1 MNLNSVLRI
10 TARVTGVREFTKLDR
25 AIKNTEKAAREAEKG
40 FKQMLDSRLF
50 RTAAVAAAGL
60 TAAIALSTKAAIDF
74 ESSMADVRK
83 VVDGLESPKAFAE
96 INQEILDLS
105 SNMPIAAKG
114 FAEIY
119 AAAGQAGIA
128 REDLKQFAEQVAQV
142 SIAFDMTAEEAGTAM
157 AKIMTSLGLSIPEMT
172 NLGDA
177 MNHLSNN
184 SASTAAQLVDFTLR
198 AGQAGKSA
206 GLTAEQTTAFGSAM
220 IASGAQADVAA
231 TSFRNMIKALSRG
244 PSMTDRQIG
253 ALDRLGFAQSDA
265 VTNEKVYSDAVRSEG
280 ETRISIARNETNL
293 LAKELNR
300 RFRDQMTIIRDGLD
314 DETEAYTEKLEDQAE
329 KQIQGL
335 QRRQRAEID
344 AARERAEA
352 SGTSAQ
358 KEIYAIQDAF
368 DKRIDAVRDKLGD
381 ELKERRRA
389 DRDRL
394 TAIQDSMNDRKELE
408 LAGLESNFDEIKDRE
423 KTLMEERLAAIE
435 AQAEAGATAAAE
447 ALAKGLQEDAI
458 GTITDVFERIRDLPK
473 EMQLSVVSDLFGDEA
488 RALLPLINNAALL
501 EKSLSLVGD
510 KSAYAGSTLN
520 EFLTRVNTTGNQ
532 VQQAQNQVENLSIV
546 FGQTFA
552 PALGALLT
560 ALAPVLESFT
570 WMLQN
575 VPGLAPVLAVLTTGF
590 VALVAVLPALG
601 GLVTVLGAIGG
612 GAGAMAALGTAVG
625 VVKAAFLAIGAVLT
639 GPVGLA
645 ILLAGIVTA
654 AYAFRDEIGQ
664 VLSAVGEA
672 FSMAFQ
678 GIFDFVSGIF
688 GQLFEAYKS
697 MFVDP
702 FVEAGSNLRET
713 FQSSWQ
719 QITDF
724 VSGAFQKLFD
734 FYNNTFI
741 QPVINLTQ
749 SLYQSF
755 ASIFSQAAEVVRKPF
770 ADAFE
775 FLSDIFGTKI
785 PELFSR
791 SIQAITSAFSSLP
804 QFFSNVFSSVGNAI
818 TQPISAAYEY
828 VVGIVQNIISA
839 VQSAISA
846 IARMASARQSAES
859 SSSETVETAAKGA
872 YWSGGFEAFANGG
885 VVTGPTLGL
894 IGEGGEPEY
903 IVPASKAAGFAANYM
918 SGVRGPAAIP
928 RFAEGGFVAP
938 SNANVSIQTGPVTQ
952 MDGQN
957 FVTITEMSAAVQA
970 GVEQTLELIRLDGT
984 IRAGLDI

>member
-60 TAAIALSTKAAIDF
+60 TAAIALSTKAAVDF

-206 GLTAEQTTAFGSAM
+206 GLTAEQTAAFGSAM

-265 VTNEKVYSDAVRSEG
+265 VTNEKVYSDAVRSES
-280 ETRISIARNETNL
+280 ESRISIARNETDQ

-314 DETEAYTEKLEDQAE
+314 DETEEYTESLQDQAE
-329 KQIQGL
+329 AQIQGL

-352 SGTSAQ
+352 SGKSGQ
-358 KEIYAIQDAF
+358 QEIYAIQDAF
-368 DKRIDAVRDKLGD
+368 DQRIDAVRDKLGD

-394 TAIQDSMNDRKELE
+394 TAIQDDMNDRKELE
-408 LAGLESNFDEIKDRE
+408 LAGLESNFNEIKDRE
-423 KTLMEERLAAIE
+423 KALMAERLAEIE

-458 GTITDVFERIRDLPK
+458 GTITDVFERIRELPK
-473 EMQLSVVSDLFGDEA
+473 EAQLSVVSDLFGDEA
-488 RALLPLINNAALL
+488 RAILPLINNAALL
-501 EKSLSLVGD
+501 EKSMGLVGD
-510 KSAYAGSTLN
+510 QTAYAGSTLN

-532 VQQAQNQVENLSIV
+532 VQQAQNQIENLSIV

-560 ALAPVLESFT
+560 GLAPVLESFT

-575 VPGLAPVLAVLTTGF
+575 VPGLAPVLAVLTTAF
-590 VALVAVLPALG
+590 IALVAVLPALG
-601 GLVTVLGAIGG
+601 GLVTILGAIK
-612 GAGAMAALGTAVG
+612 AGTISIAGFATALAAVKG
-625 VVKAAFLAIGAVLT
+625 VFLAIGAVLT
-639 GPVGLA
+639 GPLGLA
-645 ILLAGIVTA
+645 ILLGVLIGTA
-654 AYAFRDEIGQ
+654 WTFREQIGQ
-664 VLSAVGEA
+664 AFSAVGEA
-672 FSMAFQ
+672 ITGVFQ
-678 GIFDFVSGIF
+678 GIFDFVSG
-688 GQLFEAYKS
+688 
-697 MFVDP
+697 V
-702 FVEAGSNLRET
+702 
-713 FQSSWQ
+713 FQQ
-719 QITDF
+719 
-724 VSGAFQKLFD
+724 LFD

-741 QPVINLTQ
+741 QPAIEIAQ
-749 SLYQSF
+749 GLYESF
-755 ASIFSQAAEVVRKPF
+755 V
-770 ADAFE
+770 
-775 FLSDIFGTKI
+775 DIFTRIG
-785 PELFSR
+785 EA
-791 SIQAITSAFSSLP
+791 IQAPFLAALDA
-804 QFFSNVFSSVGNAI
+804 VKSVLN
-818 TQPISAAYEY
+818 S
-828 VVGIVQNIISA
+828 IVQGIAGGIN
-839 VQSAISA
+839 SAISMINRVISGA
-846 IARMASARQSAES
+846 NRLPNVNIPLIPNIEIPEFAE
-859 SSSETVETAAKGA
+859 
-872 YWSGGFEAFANGG
+872 GGM
-885 VVTGPTLGL
+885 VTGPTLGL
-894 IGEGGEPEY
+894 VGEAGPEY
-903 IVPASKAAGFAANYM
+903 IVPARKAQAFAQNYLAGI
-918 SGVRGPAAIP
+918 RGPAAIP
-928 RFAEGGFVAP
+928 KFAEGGFVAP
-938 SNANVSIQTGPVTQ
+938 SSASVSIQTGPVTQ

-957 FVTITEMSAAVQA
+957 FVTTADLGAAVEA
-970 GVEQTLELIRLDGT
+970 GVLQTL
-984 IRAGLDI
+984 DIMNRDLMTRGSVGIA